1 MRQPSDGGCVCCE
14 NESSAFVSVRPATAK
29 PVDCKKSRRFTNYP
43 QEVWRLVQD
52 AAQRGHPA
60 RMMPQVLERIHQ
72 KTATTLSTVRTAHNQ
87 FAKGIV
93 PVQRPS
99 SMRSESGYYRVPVL
113 SRSRLLGHHARCWIS
128 CDKGRYRA
136 LFASRC
142 ETSVRHL
149 DEKSASRTCA
159 VTECWLRP
167 ISAKPVSGRQLS
179 QLPNSSTSGIDAVAH
194 LTSRKPTTCNGAAQD
209 HLSEGA

>member
-52 AAQRGHPA
+52 AAQRGHSA

-113 SRSRLLGHHARCWIS
+113 SRSPRAVSEAPPARNHESRWSVWALSIQRLEGS
-128 CDKGRYRA
+128 
-136 LFASRC
+136 
-142 ETSVRHL
+142 
-149 DEKSASRTCA
+149 
-159 VTECWLRP
+159 CWLWDL
-167 ISAKPVSGRQLS
+167 I
-179 QLPNSSTSGIDAVAH
+179 
-194 LTSRKPTTCNGAAQD
+194 GAG
-209 HLSEGA
+209 LR

>member
-52 AAQRGHPA
+52 AAQRGHSA

-113 SRSRLLGHHARCWIS
+113 SRSRLLGHDARCWIS

-149 DEKSASRTCA
+149 DEKSPTLLCAQPSRRVQA
-159 VTECWLRP
+159 RER
-167 ISAKPVSGRQLS
+167 
-179 QLPNSSTSGIDAVAH
+179 N
-194 LTSRKPTTCNGAAQD
+194 
-209 HLSEGA
+209 

>member
-52 AAQRGHPA
+52 AAQRGHSA
-60 RMMPQVLERIHQ
+60 RMMPQVLERSHQ

-93 PVQRPS
+93 PVQRSS

-128 CDKGRYRA
+128 CDKGRYHSSA
-136 LFASRC
+136 LTIMKSTPTGSSELSAGVYECF
-142 ETSVRHL
+142 TFHL
-149 DEKSASRTCA
+149 A
-159 VTECWLRP
+159 V
-167 ISAKPVSGRQLS
+167 
-179 QLPNSSTSGIDAVAH
+179 
-194 LTSRKPTTCNGAAQD
+194 
-209 HLSEGA
+209 